1 MFKLLISTLFY
12 RYQISSFAIVILVS
26 VFPLSAQSQTIHL
39 TTEHY
44 PPYNIDLSLNN
55 RPESQQIG
63 GASTDIVKELM
74 KRSKYSHT
82 LELLP
87 WKRAYRSAQDV
98 SYTGV
103 FSTTRTPAREELF
116 KWVGPIADNNYV
128 LFSAK
133 NRDIPISS
141 IEDVKSYTVGAY
153 SGSVAVSIMS
163 DLGISTELVPSDH
176 LNVLKLQRQRI
187 DLWIAGSLSGPYLAK
202 QNGFPNLKAAYTVRK
217 AKMYI
222 AFNKDTPNSVIDHLN
237 AVLQTM
243 REDGFVDRVYA
254 RYR

>member
-1 MFKLLISTLFY
+1 MFKLLVVALCY
-12 RYQISSFAIVILVS
+12 RSQISSFAVAALFCVLS
-26 VFPLSAQSQTIHL
+26 LSAHSQTIHL

-55 RPESQQIG
+55 RLEAKQIG

-74 KRSKYSHT
+74 ERSKYSYT

-87 WKRAYRSAQDV
+87 WKRAYRSAQEV

-128 LFSAK
+128 LFGTK
-133 NRDIPISS
+133 NRDISISS
-141 IEDVKSYTVGAY
+141 IEDIKKYTVGAY
-153 SGSVAVSIMS
+153 SGSGAVSIMS

-187 DLWIAGSLSGPYLAK
+187 DLWIAGSLSGHYLAK
-202 QNGFPNLKAAYTVRK
+202 QNGFPNLKEAYTVRK

-222 AFNKDTPNSVIDHLN
+222 AFNKDTPNSVIENLN
-237 AVLQTM
+237 TMLQTM
-243 REDGFVDRVYA
+243 REDGFVDRVYR